1 MTQELEAMRKAMVIR
16 NYAEKTT
23 STYVAV
29 LKKYLVHLEK
39 PIDTV
44 TLEDIH
50 DWQYY
55 LVHIER
61 VSWSHF
67 NQMVCALRF
76 YFQRVRGVDWPVNHI
91 PFQRMR
97 KKLPEVMNKQEV
109 IQVLSESR
117 RNPRQ
122 YAIVATLYSTGLR
135 IGELVNLKITDIDSK
150 NMLLHVRQGKGGK
163 DRKVQLSTDLL
174 GILRDYYRSC
184 RVKPAE
190 WLFPGRGGHVK
201 MHTSTIQRLVQNLI
215 ERAGLD
221 KRITPH
227 TFRHSFATHL
237 LEDGTDLRTIQA
249 LLGHSDIQTTEKY
262 LHIAAHHIRSVRNPL
277 DSLNVGKAS
286 HE

>member
-122 YAIVATLYSTGLR
+122 YAIVATLYSTG
-135 IGELVNLKITDIDSK
+135 GVNRHRKIHKKS
-150 NMLLHVRQGKGGK
+150 
-163 DRKVQLSTDLL
+163 
-174 GILRDYYRSC
+174 
-184 RVKPAE
+184 A
-190 WLFPGRGGHVK
+190 
-201 MHTSTIQRLVQNLI
+201 
-215 ERAGLD
+215 
-221 KRITPH
+221 
-227 TFRHSFATHL
+227 
-237 LEDGTDLRTIQA
+237 
-249 LLGHSDIQTTEKY
+249 
-262 LHIAAHHIRSVRNPL
+262 
-277 DSLNVGKAS
+277 
-286 HE
+286 